1 MHAAKPT
8 VTTLEA
14 AWPIYRLQIRS
25 ERLVLRLPT
34 DDDLLALMDLAK
46 AGIHPPDEMPFA
58 VPWSI
63 GESPEFERG
72 FLSRC
77 VVAKQKRASVPALV
91 GHPLWST
98 VPAWP

>member
-1 MHAAKPT
+1 M
-8 VTTLEA
+8 
-14 AWPIYRLQIRS
+14 
-25 ERLVLRLPT
+25 LRLPT

-72 FLSRC
+72 FLSHHWEARAAWSIDDWRLNLMVEADEPADRVAERMGSRVSRPPHGRHR
-77 VVAKQKRASVPALV
+77 VVAGS
-91 GHPLWST
+91 
-98 VPAWP
+98 